1 MKSLINFLKIASKVR
16 LKKKKISIKNSK
28 YYQKHKVRLAE
39 KWKNDEN
46 RKKYLR
52 WYYQENK
59 EVIIK
64 KAAEWQ
70 KDNPERRSENLREW
84 NDKLVEENGAL
95 VSNQDRMKSS
105 RLKKAYGIT
114 LEDKN
119 QMIKDQDGYCYNP
132 FCLVKLSD
140 IPERHVHVDH
150 DHETGEVRC
159 IMCNACNTNLGKIE
173 KNMLRFK
180 GLMQIAEENIKRTNE
195 R

>member
-59 EVIIK
+59 EMMIK
-64 KAAEWQ
+64 TASEWA
-70 KDNPERRSENLREW
+70 KDNPERRQENVLEW
-84 NDKLVEENGAL
+84 NDK
-95 VSNQDRMKSS
+95 NQDRIKSQ
-105 RLKKAYGIT
+105 RLKYTYGIT

-140 IPERHVHVDH
+140 IPEIQVHVDH

-159 IMCNACNTNLGKIE
+159 IMCNDCNTNLGKIE

-180 GLMQIAEENIKRTNE
+180 GLMQIAEENIKIRNE